1 MNRDEIAALVALQ
14 RSLGWKIL
22 VREFQIR
29 HEALVRLMLN
39 RDTPLEEVRQG
50 REFMAGVQDVLAW
63 PARQIEMFQPA
74 EEPMRPAVMVMQT
87 PEEGNG

>member
-1 MNRDEIAALVALQ
+1 MALQ
-14 RSLGWKIL
+14 RSLGWKLL

-29 HEALVRLMLN
+29 QESLIRLVLN
-39 RDTPLEEVRQG
+39 RDTPLEDVRQQ

-87 PEEGNG
+87 PEEGHG